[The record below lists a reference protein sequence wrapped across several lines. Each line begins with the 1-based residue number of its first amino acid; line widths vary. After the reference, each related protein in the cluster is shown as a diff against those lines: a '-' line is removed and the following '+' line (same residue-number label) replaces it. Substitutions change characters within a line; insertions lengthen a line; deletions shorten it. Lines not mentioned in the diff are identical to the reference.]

1 MQPMKHPTLAG
12 LCALLCASLAGCAST
27 PPATPLQLHV
37 PPGESLIKEF
47 HATGVQIYECAP
59 GKNDPSQFEWA
70 FRGPEA
76 KLLTSRGGIAGRHY
90 AGPTWESND
99 GSAVV
104 GEVIGNSPSP
114 QPGAIPWLLLRAKG
128 TAGKGVFTQVRFI
141 QRLNTVGGSA
151 PGASC
156 RKEQVGQQLRANY
169 SADYYF
175 YGAKH

>member
-1 MQPMKHPTLAG
+1 MKHPALTS
-12 LCALLCASLAGCAST
+12 LCALLCVSLAGCASAPPPT
-27 PPATPLQLHV
+27 PVQLHV
-37 PPGESLIKEF
+37 PAGESLIKEF

-76 KLLTSRGGIAGRHY
+76 KLLTSSGGSAGKHF

-104 GEVIGNSPSP
+104 GEVIGSSPSSH
-114 QPGAIPWLLLRAKG
+114 PGSIPWLLLRAKG
-128 TAGKGVFTQVRFI
+128 NAGKGVFTHVHFI

-156 RKEQVGQQLRANY
+156 RKEQTGQQLRANY

-175 YGAKH
+175 YGAKR